1 MYEIKLRYDDLRK
14 LITCVDAYKWRI
26 KSMIADT
33 PGLAE
38 IFEEEFKQLDRIMRK
53 AKESMELSHVD

>member
-1 MYEIKLRYDDLRK
+1 MYEIKLRYEDLRK

-26 KSMIADT
+26 KATIADT

-38 IFEEEFKQLDRIMRK
+38 LFEEEFKQLGRIIRK
-53 AKESMELSHVD
+53 ANESMEARHVD